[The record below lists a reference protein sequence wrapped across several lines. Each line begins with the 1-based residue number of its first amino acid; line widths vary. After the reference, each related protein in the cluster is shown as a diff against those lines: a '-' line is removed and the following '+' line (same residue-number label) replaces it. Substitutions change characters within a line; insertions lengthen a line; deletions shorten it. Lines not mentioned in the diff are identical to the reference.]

1 MPGQP
6 THRIGS
12 ILFVML
18 NRHLRTFRISTALPL
33 VVAIGVS
40 LGPAPMAGK
49 SKDDAQENPGKP
61 RLRLVADKAV
71 GFTPVEVVFTA
82 RLTGVDLEDP
92 NFCHAAVTWL
102 RIDTAHT
109 KDEPFRIREDPV
121 CRHPEE
127 ESRATLTYTKRFVL
141 RRIGA
146 HLIKVRLEGKDG
158 RTVESAYTRVRVLRV
173 Q

>member
-1 MPGQP
+1 
-6 THRIGS
+6 
-12 ILFVML
+12 ML
-18 NRHLRTFRISTALPL
+18 NRHLRTVKIMASLLL

-40 LGPAPMAGK
+40 LAPALRAGK
-49 SKDDAQENPGKP
+49 PKTEAQKNSEKP

-82 RLTGVDLEDP
+82 RLTGVNVEDP
-92 NFCHAAVTWL
+92 NFCHAAVTWV
-102 RIDTAHT
+102 RIDRAHT
-109 KDEPFRIREDPV
+109 ENEPFSIREDPV

-141 RRIGA
+141 RRIGV

-158 RTVESAYTRVRVLRV
+158 RAVESAYTRVRVLRV
-173 Q
+173 H